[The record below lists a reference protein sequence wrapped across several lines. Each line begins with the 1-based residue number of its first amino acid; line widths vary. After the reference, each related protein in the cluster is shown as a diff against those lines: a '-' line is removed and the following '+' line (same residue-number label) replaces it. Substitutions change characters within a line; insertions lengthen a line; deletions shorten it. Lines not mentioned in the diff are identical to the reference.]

1 MTGKTIVVIGAGIS
15 GLVAAHRLGQA
26 GYQVTILEA
35 QDTIGG
41 RIGEQQI
48 RGITFK
54 RGARLLY
61 GFSPEFNNLIAELGL
76 KPSLVPIRRLSA
88 ACQGVDGN
96 WEIELMP
103 GPKSLATPGL
113 KLFDRARL
121 VWFGI
126 EQFLNQWRTNPNDA
140 LSVKW
145 ADHETLAAYV
155 TRKLGKN
162 VLDRLVAPV
171 FQGARAW
178 NPNYVSAAFFASV
191 TPHLVGRSTVY
202 VLKNGM
208 NSLTAALSKG
218 KDIQLETRVITVETP
233 PDGRCRITTIRN
245 GEQIEFAADIVV
257 CAIEGDRV
265 PAIFRQLSPEEI
277 QFFEAVKYNPIGI
290 MHYQI
295 NQEPADYMTFFD
307 NGMTDTLSV
316 FQTEKGD
323 DQKAHQVFGQLSP
336 DAVVS
341 VQQSGQQENP
351 HEVIAERLSVLFP
364 GIDAQIVDRHPQWI
378 ERMLPLFYPGYLAK
392 LEAFKSGRNGARQ
405 NVYFCGDYLAQA
417 LVTGAAHSGFRV
429 ADQIANDWQ
438 SGKEP

>member
-1 MTGKTIVVIGAGIS
+1 M
-15 GLVAAHRLGQA
+15 
-26 GYQVTILEA
+26 
-35 QDTIGG
+35 
-41 RIGEQQI
+41 
-48 RGITFK
+48 
-54 RGARLLY
+54 
-61 GFSPEFNNLIAELGL
+61 
-76 KPSLVPIRRLSA
+76 
-88 ACQGVDGN
+88 
-96 WEIELMP
+96 
-103 GPKSLATPGL
+103 
-113 KLFDRARL
+113 
-121 VWFGI
+121 
-126 EQFLNQWRTNPNDA
+126 
-140 LSVKW
+140 
-145 ADHETLAAYV
+145 
-155 TRKLGKN
+155 
-162 VLDRLVAPV
+162 
-171 FQGARAW
+171 
-178 NPNYVSAAFFASV
+178 
-191 TPHLVGRSTVY
+191 
-202 VLKNGM
+202 
-208 NSLTAALSKG
+208 
-218 KDIQLETRVITVETP
+218 
-233 PDGRCRITTIRN
+233 
-245 GEQIEFAADIVV
+245 
-257 CAIEGDRV
+257 